1 LATTTKTPTRTTISA
16 IKPPKMTLTLDRKR
30 DRNPVKTRGAELRYG
45 SQLRKVAR
53 QVGAIIQP
61 FTPGDMSQVP
71 TIEHLLNTY
80 ADMLKGW
87 ATQTASNM
95 LMDVALRDEQTWKTL
110 AKDLSAGLRQEI
122 RSAPTGA
129 VMRALLAEQVDL
141 IQSIPK
147 EAAQRVHRLTLEGLE
162 DSTRFTEIAKE
173 IRNSTGVAESRAIL
187 IARSEVSRTATTLT
201 QARAE
206 SIDSPGYFFTTSHD
220 GTVRPSHK
228 AMDGKFV
235 AWNDPPTLD
244 GMTGH
249 AGCFPNCRCFCTV
262 VLPK

>member
-1 LATTTKTPTRTTISA
+1 MI
-16 IKPPKMTLTLDRKR
+16 LTLDRKR
-30 DRNPVKTRGAELRYG
+30 DRNPVKTRGIERRYG
-45 SQLRKVAR
+45 TQLRKVAQ

-71 TIEHLLNTY
+71 TIEHLLNAY

-95 LMDVALRDEQTWKTL
+95 LMDVALRDEQTWKTI

-122 RSAPTGA
+122 RNAPTGA
-129 VMRALLAEQVDL
+129 VMRALLAEQVEL

-147 EAAQRVHRLTLEGLE
+147 EAAQRVHRLTLAGLE

-173 IRNSTGVAESRAIL
+173 IGRSGEVTASRATL
-187 IARSEVSRTATTLT
+187 IARTEVSRTASTLT

-206 SIDSPGYFFTTSHD
+206 SIGSEGYFWTTSHD
-220 GTVRPSHK
+220 GDVRSDHK
-228 AMDGKFV
+228 E
-235 AWNDPPTLD
+235 LD
-244 GMTGH
+244 GQFITWDNPPIADKRSGARAH
-249 AGCFPNCRCFCTV
+249 AGCIYNCRCWARV
-262 VLPK
+262 ALPR

>member
-1 LATTTKTPTRTTISA
+1 MI
-16 IKPPKMTLTLDRKR
+16 LTLDRKR
-30 DRNPVKTRGAELRYG
+30 DRNPVKTRGIEQRYG
-45 SQLRKVAR
+45 TQLRKVAQ

-71 TIEHLLNTY
+71 TIEHLLNAY

-122 RSAPTGA
+122 RNAPTGA

-173 IRNSTGVAESRAIL
+173 IMRTEEVTTSRAVL
-187 IARSEVSRTATTLT
+187 IARTETSRTATTLT

-206 SIDSPGYFFTTSHD
+206 SIGSEGYFWETAHD

-228 AMDGKFV
+228 AMQGKFV
-235 AWNDPPTLD
+235 RWDDPPTLD
-244 GMTGH
+244 DLTGH
-249 AGCFPNCRCFCTV
+249 AGCVPNCRCWPRV
-262 VLPK
+262 AIPK